1 LVIWNKNPLRSFPF
15 TFQVAA
21 LWTQSTYTYQ
31 QAAAEMLVE
40 NAAGTALVRQKQ
52 ILTAGEYDAVDVDTS
67 ADPVFTIT
75 KKLGAATVDTKT
87 ITII

>member
-1 LVIWNKNPLRSFPF
+1 MASNPH
-15 TFQVAA
+15 
-21 LWTQSTYTYQ
+21 QSTSQEIDNWSFDTTYQ
-31 QAAAEMLVE
+31 QAATEMLVE

-52 ILTAGEYDAVDVDTS
+52 ILTAGDYDSVEVDTS

>member
-1 LVIWNKNPLRSFPF
+1 MGSNPIKHTSQAIDNWSFDE
-15 TFQVAA
+15 
-21 LWTQSTYTYQ
+21 TYK
-31 QAAAEMLVE
+31 QAAVEQLVE

-52 ILTAGEYDAVDVDTS
+52 ILTAGDYDAVEVDTS
-67 ADPVFTIT
+67 ADPIFTIT